1 VTFKAVVVIAIVVA
15 AVSGLF
21 YYQATREVEAIRRLG
36 IEIADASITRL
47 GLFSCD
53 IAIKLKYTNPLDYDT
68 PTFWVSNY
76 SIYVNGELVGTSSAP
91 PTKVAA
97 RSTVYQDLTVTIEYA
112 KVSKALVDAL
122 REGKIVVEV
131 RGEVRAKVL
140 FGLLEVLAPFTS
152 TYSIREQSET

>member
-1 VTFKAVVVIAIVVA
+1 MTFKAVVVIAIVVA
-15 AVSGLF
+15 AVFGLF

-53 IAIKLKYTNPLDYDT
+53 IAIKLNYTNPLDYDT
-68 PTFWVSNY
+68 PTFRVSNY

-140 FGLLEVLAPFTS
+140 FGLLEVSAPFTS
-152 TYSIREQSET
+152 TYSIRE